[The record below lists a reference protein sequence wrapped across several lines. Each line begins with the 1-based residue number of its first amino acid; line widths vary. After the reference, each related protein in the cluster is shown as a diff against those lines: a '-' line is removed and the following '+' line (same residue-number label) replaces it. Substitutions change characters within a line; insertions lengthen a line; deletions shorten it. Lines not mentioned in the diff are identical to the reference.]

1 VSLAVLLDEHMPRDV
16 ADGLRRAGHDVWTIA
31 TVAAGIDDHGVLALA
46 RSSRRWLLTFDSDFG
61 DLIYKRGA
69 APPPAVLYF
78 RVRPVVATDVLALA
92 LTALTAANA
101 GHFCVIAPEGI
112 RRRPLP
118 AVATDAGV

>member
-1 VSLAVLLDEHMPRDV
+1 MSLAVLLDEHMPRDV

-31 TVAAGIDDHGVLALA
+31 AVAAGIDDLGVLALA
-46 RSSRRWLLTFDSDFG
+46 RSSGRWLLTFDSDFG

-78 RVRPVVATDVLALA
+78 RLRPVMPADVLALA
-92 LTALTAANA
+92 LAALNEANA
-101 GHFCVIAPEGI
+101 GHFCVIAREGI

-118 AVATDAGV
+118 AQATDDGT